1 MSRMLTR
8 VVIAVI
14 VTATL
19 VSTTRSQAGVEVLTA
34 NQRVLVI
41 AAVGGQIGI
50 VQTRTLAMVHAA
62 IHDAL
67 NTVDPRYRRYAYQVH
82 RWQARRLRP
91 PLPLPCTMCSQA

>member
-41 AAVGGQIGI
+41 AAVGGQIGH
-50 VQTRTLAMVHAA
+50 RSNPHAR
-62 IHDAL
+62 DG
-67 NTVDPRYRRYAYQVH
+67 
-82 RWQARRLRP
+82 AR
-91 PLPLPCTMCSQA
+91 CDS